1 MCRLCVS
8 PLQHF
13 PLSMCC
19 WSWSWSNVPVS
30 VGLTNS
36 AALAMATQQNR
47 PSHQRPSAFE
57 GACVAGNSTE
67 NFISFRQRRKREGGT
82 EREAERERHTENFL
96 DFSSTFR
103 IFSCGQVASAGSA
116 AERDAQT
123 KRGDRRGF
131 GSKRTLQSSKCSF
144 HNPIRARLTVVSF
157 ICVLCKFHTP
167 AGESHLGVAGWRL
180 AR

>member
-47 PSHQRPSAFE
+47 PSHQRPPAFE

-67 NFISFRQRRKREGGT
+67 NFISFRQRRKREGETG
-82 EREAERERHTENFL
+82 REGERERNTENFL

-116 AERDAQT
+116 AEGMHRRSGGTEEALAQSEPC
-123 KRGDRRGF
+123 KAPNV
-131 GSKRTLQSSKCSF
+131 
-144 HNPIRARLTVVSF
+144 HF
-157 ICVLCKFHTP
+157 ITRFVLD
-167 AGESHLGVAGWRL
+167 
-180 AR
+180 